1 MNNKNLSINKY
12 NIIINTVKNDE
23 QYTASVEMIFN
34 IDNQIK
40 VIELDSKELKI
51 IKCDFYSELY
61 ENQLNLNFKSKNNK
75 LIINSSSKFEKENN
89 VRIKIDFEG
98 KITDDLKGIYASKY
112 LSDSG
117 EEEKLISTQFEATD
131 ARKAFPCIDEPNYK
145 AKFNL
150 TLIIHSNLTAI
161 SNMPIEATK
170 NLNKKETKIKF
181 QETPIMSTYL
191 LFFAIGKIKCK
202 QIKTRNNILIRVW
215 ATNEQ
220 EKFSDFAL
228 ETSEKLLGY
237 FESYF
242 GTKYPLPKL
251 DHIAIPDFAAG
262 AMENWGC
269 ISYRETAL
277 LVDPEKSS
285 IQTKQLVAAIIAHEM
300 AHMWFG
306 DLVTMKWWN
315 DLWLNES
322 FASWMATKAIDN
334 LFPEWNMWTQFI
346 YTDYNS
352 GLSLDGLENSHPIVQ
367 AVNNPSEI
375 NQLFDAISYSK
386 GASIIRM
393 LETYVGEDKF
403 RNGLRKYMQLYKYSN
418 AEGNDLW
425 ECVQEA
431 SGMEI
436 IPMMESW
443 TKQTGYPVVN
453 VTWETNSKLNLT
465 QERFLYSNKTNLN
478 DTWLVPISIVS
489 GKSMDKVDSFI
500 LNTESTT
507 IDTPTDANNGFMKV
521 NYDTAGFYRVNYP
534 KEHWKNL
541 SELINKQLLKPTDR
555 LSVQS
560 DAYALAKARKIS
572 ATVFLELIK
581 SYNNEK
587 DFGVWSDLT
596 TNMRSIDLL
605 LRKTQLG
612 KIYRNMCV
620 ETLKPIGE
628 KLGWEVSPNEGH
640 LESLLR
646 TTILSSL
653 GSFGDKDTINKSIEL
668 LEQFFSEKISL
679 APELRSIVYNLSAQ
693 TGDKK
698 IYNLILDRARKEQ
711 LQEEKLR
718 LYASL
723 CRVENDELFNQTLK
737 LSISDEIRTQD
748 TVSLLSLMS
757 INRNNGAETTWD
769 FIQSNWNLLNER
781 YGSGGFAMMRLVGI
795 TGNLLTQSDYNN
807 VEEFFNQHPIESAYR
822 TLQQSLERIDANIA
836 WLEHHIDEI
845 ESLLQSR

>member
-306 DLVTMKWWN
+306 DLVTMDWWN

-322 FASWMATKAIDN
+322 FASWMGDKAISN
-334 LFPEWNMWTQFI
+334 LYPEWDVWTKF
-346 YTDYNS
+346 
-352 GLSLDGLENSHPIVQ
+352 LLDDTNRAFELDALDSSHPIEQEVK
-367 AVNNPSEI
+367 NPDEI
-375 NQLFDAISYSK
+375 GQLFDAISYSK
-386 GASIIRM
+386 GASLIRM
-393 LETYVGEDKF
+393 LENYIGEEKF
-403 RNGLRKYMQLYKYSN
+403 KKGIQQYIVKHQYKN
-418 AEGNDLW
+418 TITNDLW
-425 ECVQEA
+425 NALSNSSNKDIKTLMEQWTTKSGFPLILVSEENDKIKISQEKFSYNPGNNDQSQWIVPIKYNSLTNNTPSIQTHLLETKEDFIQNKNITIMNTDS
-431 SGMEI
+431 SGFYKTSYSNELF
-436 IPMMESW
+436 
-443 TKQTGYPVVN
+443 TKISNLLNDNIYNFSNEERLGLISDYYTLLKSSKIDPSKYLDLIKTLNKENNPYIWKYICGSLKSID
-453 VTWETNSKLNLT
+453 SKLYNT
-465 QERFLYSNKTNLN
+465 DLYSKYY
-478 DTWLVPISIVS
+478 
-489 GKSMDKVDSFI
+489 SFASEI
-500 LNTESTT
+500 F
-507 IDTPTDANNGFMKV
+507 NN
-521 NYDTAGFYRVNYP
+521 
-534 KEHWKNL
+534 
-541 SELINKQLLKPTDR
+541 I
-555 LSVQS
+555 
-560 DAYALAKARKIS
+560 
-572 ATVFLELIK
+572 
-581 SYNNEK
+581 
-587 DFGVWSDLT
+587 
-596 TNMRSIDLL
+596 SIDLEWNL
-605 LRKTQLG
+605 DKTPS
-612 KIYRNMCV
+612 
-620 ETLKPIGE
+620 ETDQIMIATLIDSACYFGIENLK
-628 KLGWEVSPNEGH
+628 
-640 LESLLR
+640 
-646 TTILSSL
+646 
-653 GSFGDKDTINKSIEL
+653 NKSSQIFKEISFNSNDEIHPNLKRPLLFSVAYNGESNDFDKIWEL
-668 LEQFFSEKISL
+668 YLNSNS
-679 APELRSIVYNLSAQ
+679 
-693 TGDKK
+693 
-698 IYNLILDRARKEQ
+698 
-711 LQEEKLR
+711 QEEKS
-718 LYASL
+718 LYLGSLTQFKNIDKIKFLLNQVTTKNIRKHDIASVL
-723 CRVENDELFNQTLK
+723 IGVSNNNLALSTAWEYLKQNWSKILNISGDGFQLNYIVSLPSYFQSKERYEEVENYYSENPVDAASMSMNQTLEK
-737 LSISDEIRTQD
+737 IQ
-748 TVSLLSLMS
+748 
-757 INRNNGAETTWD
+757 NNIFWID
-769 FIQSNWNLLNER
+769 FNLKKFKNYL
-781 YGSGGFAMMRLVGI
+781 
-795 TGNLLTQSDYNN
+795 
-807 VEEFFNQHPIESAYR
+807 
-822 TLQQSLERIDANIA
+822 
-836 WLEHHIDEI
+836 
-845 ESLLQSR
+845 